1 MMILFLHSCIVG
13 WLLYNTRW
21 FKLPGVSDW
30 MAPVMIAVK
39 MGMGFLLSW
48 YYIKTYNGGDM
59 HGYLSEGMAFRE
71 LWQNNPLMFF
81 KVMLGLDDLPVTD
94 DYLTRMPI
102 WFDNDYGK
110 WFNDART
117 FIRFNAVLSLFSNG
131 VEGVHLLWL
140 NVLSVGGCWMLFR
153 FFFGINPSS
162 ENKVP
167 LLALLVLLLP
177 NVLIWSSGILK
188 EPLMLFFMG
197 LMLRYYQRFQWWGK
211 RSDGVLFVLGV
222 AGFFLLKIYFMAIF
236 LPVFLVWPFLKN
248 NEGGWKKLV
257 GVYALLLVLV
267 LVAGLFIPA
276 LDLPAR
282 LFGQQLNMWRYSVYM
297 DAGSVMQPLA
307 FAPNPWS
314 FLRHIPG
321 AFLFSMLLPGVMN
334 QENYIAIPMLLE
346 SVSVLLLMAFTLGF
360 AVKYKLRVSVEA
372 SVGLLTG
379 LAIVIICGYTT
390 VVLGTLVR
398 YRMPGL
404 LLLVLSMFAILW
416 SGRITISSRK

>member
-1 MMILFLHSCIVG
+1 
-13 WLLYNTRW
+13 
-21 FKLPGVSDW
+21 

-48 YYIKTYNGGDM
+48 YYLKTYNGGDM
-59 HGYLSEGMAFRE
+59 HGYLNEGMAFRE
-71 LWQNNPLMFF
+71 LWQHDPLMFV
-81 KVMLGLDDLPVTD
+81 KVMLGLDDLPVTN
-94 DYLTRMPI
+94 DYLARMPI

-131 VEGVHLLWL
+131 IEGVHLLWL
-140 NVLSVGGCWMLFR
+140 NVLAVGGSWMLFR
-153 FFFGINPSS
+153 FFFETSPVS
-162 ENKVP
+162 ENKIP
-167 LLALLVLLLP
+167 LLALLVMFLP
-177 NVLIWSSGILK
+177 NVFIWSSGILK

-197 LMLRYYQRFQWWGK
+197 LMLRYYQRWLWWSK
-211 RSDGVLFVLGV
+211 RSDVFLFALGLI
-222 AGFFLLKIYFMAIF
+222 GFFLLKIYFLVIF
-236 LPVFLVWPFLKN
+236 LPVFLVWPFLK
-248 NEGGWKKLV
+248 EDARAWKKLT

-297 DAGSVMQPLA
+297 NAGSVMQPLA
-307 FAPNPWS
+307 FAPDPWS

-334 QENYIAIPMLLE
+334 QENYIALPMLAE
-346 SVSVLLLMAFTLGF
+346 SVLVLLLMAFTLGY
-360 AVKYKLRVSVEA
+360 AVKYKLRVSIA
-372 SVGLLTG
+372 AAVGLLTG

-404 LLLVLSMFAILW
+404 LLLVLSMMAILW
-416 SGRITISSRK
+416 SGRIAISSRK

>member
-1 MMILFLHSCIVG
+1 MMILLLHICIVG

-21 FKLPGVSDW
+21 FKLPGVPDW

-39 MGMGFLLSW
+39 IVMGFLLSW
-48 YYIKTYNGGDM
+48 YYLKTYNGGDM

-71 LWQNNPLMFF
+71 LCNTDPMLFV
-81 KVMLGLDDLPVTD
+81 KVMLGLDDLPLTD

-117 FIRFNAVLSLFSNG
+117 FIRFNAVLSQFSNG
-131 VEGVHLLWL
+131 EEGVHLLWL
-140 NVLSVGGCWMLFR
+140 NVLAVGGCWMLFR
-153 FFFGINPSS
+153 FFFRITPSS
-162 ENKVP
+162 EKNVP
-167 LLALLVLLLP
+167 VLALLALLLP

-197 LMLRYYQRFQWWGK
+197 LMLRYYQRWNWWGK
-211 RSDGVLFVLGV
+211 RTDGVWFVLGV
-222 AGFFLLKIYFMAIF
+222 VGFFLLKIYFMSIF
-236 LPVFLVWPFLKN
+236 IPAFFVWPFLKN
-248 NEGGWKKLV
+248 SADAWKKLI
-257 GVYALLLVLV
+257 GVYALLLVVV

-297 DAGSVMQPLA
+297 NAGSVMQPLP
-307 FAPNPWS
+307 FAPDPWS
-314 FLRHIPG
+314 FLKHLPG
-321 AFLFSMLLPGVMN
+321 AFIFTVLLPGVMN
-334 QENYIAIPMLLE
+334 QENYIAVPMLAE
-346 SVSVLLLMAFTLGF
+346 GVMVLLLMGFTLVY
-360 AVKYKLRVSVEA
+360 AVKNNCKVSLESA
-372 SVGLLTG
+372 VGLITG
-379 LAIVIICGYTT
+379 LSIVLICGYTT

-404 LLLVLSMFAILW
+404 LLLVLSMMAILW
-416 SGRITISSRK
+416 SDRKSIPSAK